1 METPRRP
8 SFDARAFWITLAAC
22 AGPFLTGLAV
32 FFTGIGHDLLIGG
45 ALMAWC
51 AAYAVALIWMVV
63 GFLRGDS
70 ARGLAILLGMIAG
83 VIVGPGAC
91 FGVFMSGGGLGS
103 MN

>member
-1 METPRRP
+1 MF
-8 SFDARAFWITLAAC
+8 S
-22 AGPFLTGLAV
+22 
-32 FFTGIGHDLLIGG
+32 GIGSDVLIAV
-45 ALMAWC
+45 ALVAWG
-51 AAYAVALIWMVV
+51 AAYAFALVWMIVAFV
-63 GFLRGDS
+63 RGDS